1 MTLEDGVRKTYTA
14 SSDVITISDKF
25 AKDKNLHERFTEY
38 PNHIE
43 IIEAKESVKK
53 TVDKPK
59 KNVKKNAVDSKKGA

>member
-25 AKDKNLHERFTEY
+25 AKDKNLHKRFAEY

-43 IIEAKESVKK
+43 IIEAKEAIKK
-53 TVDKPK
+53 KVDKPVK
-59 KNVKKNAVDSKKGA
+59 KNVVDSKKGA